1 MMTSCT
7 QRTVLTEKPPTDTE
21 PLGRRAPGE
30 EEGEYPLQSLTENQA
45 PSRHLITA
53 GGMGRMHRWI
63 VSF

>member
-1 MMTSCT
+1 MITSCT
-7 QRTVLTEKPPTDTE
+7 QRTVLTTKLPSDTK

-53 GGMGRMHRWI
+53 GGMGMMHRWI

>member
-1 MMTSCT
+1 MMTLCT

-45 PSRHLITA
+45 PSRHLIIA
-53 GGMGRMHRWI
+53 GGMGRMHR
-63 VSF
+63 